1 MSSGKPPPEQQ
12 PLAQIVRRR
21 IKTLLDRLG
30 SHHAP
35 DLYRRVIREVERALI
50 EEALQRSKGSQTR
63 AAKILGIHRNTLRA
77 RMQALG
83 IRSLSRRRR

>member
-1 MSSGKPPPEQQ
+1 MSPDKPVEQQ

-21 IKTLLDRLG
+21 IKAMLDRLG
-30 SHHAP
+30 SHRAP

-50 EEALQRSKGSQTR
+50 EEALQRSKGSQTQ

-83 IRSLSRRRR
+83 RKTVKRT

>member
-1 MSSGKPPPEQQ
+1 MTSDKPAPQQ

-21 IKTLLDRLG
+21 IKALLDRLG
-30 SHHAP
+30 SHRAP

-50 EEALQRSKGSQTR
+50 EEALQRSRGSQTR
-63 AAKILGIHRNTLRA
+63 AAGILGIHRNTLRA

-83 IRSLSRRRR
+83 IKTLKRKR

>member
-1 MSSGKPPPEQQ
+1 MSSDKSAPQ

-30 SHHAP
+30 SHRAP

-50 EEALQRSKGSQTR
+50 EEALQRSKGSQIQ
-63 AAKILGIHRNTLRA
+63 AARILGIHRNTLRA
-77 RMQALG
+77 RMQTLG
-83 IRSLSRRRR
+83 IKTLKRKR

>member
-1 MSSGKPPPEQQ
+1 MSPDRSAPQQ
-12 PLAQIVRRR
+12 PLALIVRRR

-50 EEALQRSKGSQTR
+50 EEALQRSEGSRVQ
-63 AAKILGIHRNTLRA
+63 AARILGIHRNTLRA

-83 IRSLSRRRR
+83 IKAGKKR

>member
-1 MSSGKPPPEQQ
+1 MSSDKSAQQ

-21 IKTLLDRLG
+21 IKALLDRLG
-30 SHHAP
+30 SHRAP

-50 EEALQRSKGSQTR
+50 EEALQRSKGSQIQ
-63 AAKILGIHRNTLRA
+63 AARILGIHRNTLRA

-83 IRSLSRRRR
+83 IKTLKRKR

>member
-1 MSSGKPPPEQQ
+1 MSPEKPPEQQ

-35 DLYRRVIREVERALI
+35 DLYRRVLREVERALI
-50 EEALQRSKGSQTR
+50 EEALLRSKGSQTK
-63 AAKILGIHRNTLRA
+63 AAKILSIHRNTLRA
-77 RMQALG
+77 RMRALG
-83 IRSLSRRRR
+83 IKAGKRK

>member
-1 MSSGKPPPEQQ
+1 MSSDKSAQQ

-21 IKTLLDRLG
+21 IKALLDRLG
-30 SHHAP
+30 SHRAP

-50 EEALQRSKGSQTR
+50 EEALQRSKGSQIQ
-63 AAKILGIHRNTLRA
+63 AARILGIHRNTLRA

-83 IRSLSRRRR
+83 IKTLKRTR

>member
-1 MSSGKPPPEQQ
+1 MSPEKHSPQQ

-30 SHHAP
+30 SHRAP

-50 EEALQRSKGSQTR
+50 EEALQRSRGSQTR
-63 AAKILGIHRNTLRA
+63 AAEILGIHRNTLRA
-77 RMQALG
+77 RIKALG
-83 IRSLSRRRR
+83 IKISTTR

>member
-1 MSSGKPPPEQQ
+1 MSSEKPLEQQ

-50 EEALQRSKGSQTR
+50 EEALQRSKGSQTK

-77 RMQALG
+77 RMRALG
-83 IRSLSRRRR
+83 IKAGKRK

>member
-1 MSSGKPPPEQQ
+1 VSSEKPPAQQ

-21 IKTLLDRLG
+21 IKILLDRLG

-35 DLYRRVIREVERALI
+35 DLYRRVLREVERALV
-50 EEALQRSKGSQTR
+50 EEALQRSKGSQTK

-77 RMQALG
+77 RMRALG
-83 IRSLSRRRR
+83 IQSPSRRRR

>member
-1 MSSGKPPPEQQ
+1 MSPDKSSQQQ

-21 IKTLLDRLG
+21 IKALLDRLG
-30 SHHAP
+30 SHRAP

-63 AAKILGIHRNTLRA
+63 AAKILGIHRNTLRT
-77 RMQALG
+77 RMRVLG
-83 IRSLSRRRR
+83 IKSVRRKK